1 MEKLAR
7 LAVEKIESY
16 KSNEIIMGYVLSE
29 ARKQVALD
37 GAARVGS
44 ILSEA
49 DIELLEGTNSA
60 VRNRVDRY
68 VQTGLFGVFIKS
80 LELEISGK

>member
-16 KSNEIIMGYVLSE
+16 KSNEIIMSYVLSE

-44 ILSEA
+44 SCTDT
-49 DIELLEGTNSA
+49 DIERLECVNDA
-60 VRNRVDRY
+60 VRSMVDKY
-68 VQTGLFGVFIKS
+68 VQAALFGVFMKS
-80 LELEISGK
+80 LELEIDGK